1 MFRVPKRFR
10 MDSGVKFLDIVED
23 SLFGTLQR
31 TGGFHFERNGCG
43 SEQQRIRD
51 GNAHHALGKI
61 STEGGI
67 TASGTARQI
76 ACLE

>member
-43 SEQQRIRD
+43 SEQQRVRD
-51 GNAHHALGKI
+51 GNAIMRL
-61 STEGGI
+61 
-67 TASGTARQI
+67 AR
-76 ACLE
+76 

>member
-31 TGGFHFERNGCG
+31 TGVSIL
-43 SEQQRIRD
+43 SETAAVA
-51 GNAHHALGKI
+51 N
-61 STEGGI
+61 SS
-67 TASGTARQI
+67 ASGMETPIMRLAR
-76 ACLE
+76 